1 LHQRPDLGSSINST
15 SAFKRHQNEI
25 RTKFWIK
32 KQPQSRVGEKT
43 TNSNSLIF
51 LEQEHPTQVGLWA
64 AETAFSH
71 NLGKVAFLS
80 KPRGEM
86 VKNYDF
92 SLNSEPSLG
101 HTKIFLVVSWTP
113 LF

>member
-1 LHQRPDLGSSINST
+1 LHQRPDLESSINST
-15 SAFKRHQNEI
+15 SAFKRHPNEI

-32 KQPQSRVGEKT
+32 KQPQARVGEKT
-43 TNSNSLIF
+43 TNSNSMIF
-51 LEQEHPTQVGLWA
+51 LEQGRPTQVGLWA

-80 KPRGEM
+80 K
-86 VKNYDF
+86 NYDF
-92 SLNSEPSLG
+92 SLNSESSLG
-101 HTKIFLVVSWTP
+101 HTKIFLVASWTP